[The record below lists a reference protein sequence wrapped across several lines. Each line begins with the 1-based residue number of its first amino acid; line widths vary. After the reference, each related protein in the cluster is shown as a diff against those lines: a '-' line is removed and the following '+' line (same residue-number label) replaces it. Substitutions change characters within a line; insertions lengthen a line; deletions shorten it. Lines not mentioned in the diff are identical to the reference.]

1 MQARITT
8 QAAVAV
14 QRRRCN
20 CMKPFDIVVV
30 GGGGS
35 GLYAAMEAM
44 KVDPSLNIAV
54 LSKVYPN
61 RSHTSAAQ
69 GGANA
74 ALANKAKDDTVE
86 MHIFDT
92 IKGSDYLADQD
103 AVEVLCSEA
112 PKIIRELDNIG
123 TPWSRMEDKTIAQR
137 PFGGAGR
144 PRCCYCADKT
154 GHTILQS
161 LYEQCLKK
169 GVFFFNE
176 YFVLSIA
183 TKDSKSRGLIAMNM
197 RTGKVEAFP
206 TRTVILA
213 TGGYAKMYWNRSSNA
228 AGNTGD
234 GQAIAYRA
242 GIPLKDM
249 EFVQFHPTGLRKS
262 GLLVTEGARGEGGY
276 LVNRNGDRFMSNYA
290 PEKMELGPRDL
301 VARSIE
307 TEILEGRGFESPA
320 GPYMHLDLTHLG
332 ADLIKSRLPQ
342 IREMSMYFE
351 GTDPIDEPIPI
362 RPTAHYSMGGID
374 TDIFGRTVMDGVY
387 AAGEAACVS
396 VHGANRLG
404 GNSLLDILV
413 FGRITGR
420 TAAEEARKFEPD
432 EISPA
437 ELKETEEELREYMKP
452 SGHYERYGALREEL
466 GHTLGQNVGIFREA
480 SKIQKGV
487 SDIRELKERFEH
499 VRVFDTSD
507 VFNTNL
513 MQVLELRNM
522 LDLSEAVAA
531 GALAREESRGSH
543 TRTDFPKRD
552 DEKWHKHTTYTYV
565 NGRPEIDEKP
575 VTMGKYE
582 LQERTY

>member
-1 MQARITT
+1 
-8 QAAVAV
+8 
-14 QRRRCN
+14 
-20 CMKPFDIVVV
+20 MKPFDIVIV
-30 GGGGS
+30 GGGGA

-44 KVDPSLNIAV
+44 KTNPALNIAV

-74 ALANKAKDDTVE
+74 ALGNKAKDDTIE

-112 PKIIRELDNIG
+112 PKIIRELENIG
-123 TPWSRMEDKTIAQR
+123 TPWSRLDDNTIAQR

-154 GHTILQS
+154 GHTILQT
-161 LYEQCLKK
+161 LYEQCLRK
-169 GVFFFNE
+169 GVLFFNE
-176 YFVLSIA
+176 YFALNLSVNG
-183 TKDSKSRGLIAMNM
+183 SRSRGLIAMNM
-197 RTGKVEAFP
+197 KTGKVEAFP
-206 TRTVILA
+206 AKTVIFA

-228 AGNTGD
+228 AGNSGD
-234 GQAIAYRA
+234 GQAIAFRA
-242 GIPLKDM
+242 GIPMKDM

-276 LVNRNGDRFMSNYA
+276 LINKDGERFMARYA
-290 PEKMELGPRDL
+290 KEKMELGPRDL
-301 VARSIE
+301 VSRSIE
-307 TEILEGRGFESPA
+307 TEILEGRGFNSPA
-320 GPYMHLDLTHLG
+320 GKYIHLDLRHLG

-342 IREMSMYFE
+342 IREMSLNFE
-351 GTDPIDEPIPI
+351 GVDPIEEPIPV

-374 TDIFGRTVMDGVY
+374 TDNFGRTVMDGVY
-387 AAGEAACVS
+387 AAGECACVS

-413 FGRITGR
+413 FGRIVGH
-420 TAAEEARKFEPD
+420 TAAEEAGKFSPAT
-432 EISPA
+432 ISEA
-437 ELKETEEELREYMKP
+437 ELKESVDELRNRMQP

-466 GHTLGQNVGIFREA
+466 GQTLALNVGIFRE
-480 SKIQKGV
+480 SSLLHKGIQ
-487 SDIRELKERFEH
+487 DIAELKERFKK
-499 VRVFDTSD
+499 VRVFDSSD

-513 MQVLELRNM
+513 MQVLELQNM
-522 LDLSEAVAA
+522 LELAETVAV

-543 TRTDFPKRD
+543 TRIDFPVRD
-552 DEKWHKHTTYTYV
+552 DEKWHKHTLATLV
-565 NGRPEIDEKP
+565 DGKVLPGEKP
-575 VTMGKYE
+575 VTMGRYE

>member
-1 MQARITT
+1 
-8 QAAVAV
+8 
-14 QRRRCN
+14 
-20 CMKPFDIVVV
+20 MKPFDIVIV
-30 GGGGS
+30 GGGGA

-44 KVDPSLNIAV
+44 KTNPALNIAV

-74 ALANKAKDDTVE
+74 ALANKAKDDSVE

-103 AVEVLCSEA
+103 AVDVLCSEA
-112 PKIIRELDNIG
+112 PKIIRELENIG
-123 TPWSRMEDKTIAQR
+123 TPWSRMEDNTIAQR

-154 GHTILQS
+154 GHTILQT
-161 LYEQCLKK
+161 LYEQCLRK
-169 GVFFFNE
+169 GVLFFNE
-176 YFVLSIA
+176 YFALNLSVHG
-183 TKDSKSRGLIAMNM
+183 SRSRGLIAMNM
-197 RTGKVEAFP
+197 KTGKVEAFP
-206 TRTVILA
+206 AKTVIFA

-242 GIPLKDM
+242 GIPMKDM

-276 LVNRNGDRFMSNYA
+276 LINKDGERFMARYA
-290 PEKMELGPRDL
+290 KEKMELGPRDL
-301 VARSIE
+301 VSRSIE
-307 TEILEGRGFESPA
+307 TEILEGRGFDSPA
-320 GPYMHLDLTHLG
+320 GKYIHLDLRHLG

-342 IREMSMYFE
+342 IREMSLNFE
-351 GTDPIDEPIPI
+351 GVDPIEEPIPI

-374 TDIFGRTVMDGVY
+374 TDNFGRTVMEGVY
-387 AAGEAACVS
+387 AAGECACVS

-413 FGRITGR
+413 FGRIAGH
-420 TAAEEARKFEPD
+420 TAAEEAGKFEPGS
-432 EISPA
+432 IS
-437 ELKETEEELREYMKP
+437 EEELRESVEEIRTRMQP

-466 GHTLGQNVGIFREA
+466 GQTLALNVGIFRE
-480 SKIQKGV
+480 SSLLHKGIQ
-487 SDIRELKERFEH
+487 DIAELKERFKK
-499 VRVFDTSD
+499 VRVFDSSD

-513 MQVLELRNM
+513 QQVLELKNM
-522 LDLSEAVAA
+522 LDLAETVAV

-543 TRTDFPKRD
+543 TRIDFPVRD
-552 DEKWHKHTTYTYV
+552 DEKWHKHTLATLV
-565 NGRPEIDEKP
+565 DGKAIPGEKP
-575 VTMGKYE
+575 VTMGRYE

>member
-1 MQARITT
+1 
-8 QAAVAV
+8 
-14 QRRRCN
+14 
-20 CMKPFDIVVV
+20 MKPFDIVIV
-30 GGGGS
+30 GGGGA

-44 KVDPSLNIAV
+44 KTNPALNIAV

-74 ALANKAKDDTVE
+74 ALGNKAKDDTVE

-103 AVEVLCSEA
+103 AVDVLCSEA
-112 PKIIRELDNIG
+112 PKIIRELENMG
-123 TPWSRMEDKTIAQR
+123 TPWSRLEDNTIAQR

-144 PRCCYCADKT
+144 PRCCYCSDKT
-154 GHTILQS
+154 GHTILQT
-161 LYEQCLKK
+161 LYEQCLRK
-169 GVFFFNE
+169 GVIFFNE
-176 YFVLSIA
+176 YFALNLSV
-183 TKDSKSRGLIAMNM
+183 SGSCSNGLIAMNM
-197 RTGKVEAFP
+197 KTGKVEAFP
-206 TRTVILA
+206 AKTVILA

-242 GIPLKDM
+242 GIPMKDM

-276 LVNRNGDRFMSNYA
+276 LLNKDGERFMARYA

-301 VARSIE
+301 VSRSLE
-307 TEILEGRGFESPA
+307 TEILQGRGFDSPA
-320 GPYMHLDLTHLG
+320 GKYLHLDLTHLG

-342 IREMSMYFE
+342 IREMSMNFE
-351 GTDPIDEPIPI
+351 GVDPIEEPIPV

-374 TDIFGRTVMDGVY
+374 TDNQTRTVMEGVY
-387 AAGEAACVS
+387 AAGECACVS

-413 FGRITGR
+413 FGRIAGR
-420 TAAEEARKFEPD
+420 TAAEEAGKFTPNT
-432 EISPA
+432 ISEA
-437 ELKETEEELREYMKP
+437 ELTEQLQEIRGGMHAA
-452 SGHYERYGALREEL
+452 GHYERYGELREEL
-466 GHTLGQNVGIFREA
+466 GQTLALNVGIFREA
-480 SKIQKGV
+480 SLLQKGIA
-487 SDIRELKERFEH
+487 DIAELKERFKK
-499 VRVFDTSD
+499 VRIFDTSD

-513 MQVLELRNM
+513 MQVLELKNM
-522 LDLSEAVAA
+522 LDLAETVAA
-531 GALAREESRGSH
+531 GAYARQESRGSH
-543 TRTDFPKRD
+543 TRIDFPVRD
-552 DEKWHKHTTYTYV
+552 DANWHKHTMATLVKGKVTL
-565 NGRPEIDEKP
+565 GEKP
-575 VTMGKYE
+575 VTMGRYE

>member
-1 MQARITT
+1 
-8 QAAVAV
+8 
-14 QRRRCN
+14 
-20 CMKPFDIVVV
+20 MKPFDIVIV
-30 GGGGS
+30 GGGGA

-44 KVDPSLNIAV
+44 KTNPALNIAV

-112 PKIIRELDNIG
+112 PKIIRELENIG
-123 TPWSRMEDKTIAQR
+123 TPWSRLDDNTIAQR

-154 GHTILQS
+154 GHTILQT

-169 GVFFFNE
+169 GVIFFNE
-176 YFVLSIA
+176 YFALNLSVNGSR
-183 TKDSKSRGLIAMNM
+183 SKGLIAMNM
-197 RTGKVEAFP
+197 KTGAVEAFP
-206 TRTVILA
+206 ARTVIFA

-276 LVNRNGDRFMSNYA
+276 LLNKDGERFMSRYA

-301 VARSIE
+301 VSRSLE
-307 TEILEGRGFESPA
+307 TEILQGRGFDSPA
-320 GPYMHLDLTHLG
+320 GKYIHLDLTHLG

-342 IREMSMYFE
+342 IREMAMNFE
-351 GTDPIDEPIPI
+351 GVDPILEPIPV

-374 TDIFGRTVMDGVY
+374 TDNYGRTVMEGVY
-387 AAGEAACVS
+387 AAGESACVS

-413 FGRITGR
+413 FGRIAGH
-420 TAAEEARKFEPD
+420 AAALEARKFEPAAISED
-432 EISPA
+432 EVKDQLA
-437 ELKETEEELREYMKP
+437 ELRSSMQP
-452 SGHYERYGALREEL
+452 SGHYERYGELREEL
-466 GHTLGQNVGIFREA
+466 GQTMAANVGIYRE
-480 SKIQKGV
+480 SSLLKKGIAEV
-487 SDIRELKERFEH
+487 AELKERFKK
-499 VRVFDTSD
+499 VRVSDSSD

-513 MQVLELRNM
+513 LQVLELKNM
-522 LDLSEAVAA
+522 LDLAETVAA
-531 GALAREESRGSH
+531 GAFAREESRGSH
-543 TRTDFPKRD
+543 TRTDFPTRD
-552 DEKWHKHTTYTYV
+552 DEKWHKHTMATL
-565 NGRPEIDEKP
+565 IDGHVKLGEKP
-575 VTMGKYE
+575 VTMGRYE

>member
-1 MQARITT
+1 
-8 QAAVAV
+8 
-14 QRRRCN
+14 
-20 CMKPFDIVVV
+20 MKPFDIVIV

-44 KVDPSLNIAV
+44 KTNPGLNIAV
-54 LSKVYPN
+54 LSKIYPN

-103 AVEVLCSEA
+103 AVEILCSEA
-112 PKIIRELDNIG
+112 PKIIRELDNMG
-123 TPWSRMEDKTIAQR
+123 TPWSRMEDNTIAQR

-154 GHTILQS
+154 GHTILQT
-161 LYEQCLKK
+161 LYEQCLRK

-176 YFVLSIA
+176 YFALNLSL
-183 TKDSKSRGLIAMNM
+183 KGSRMKGLIAMNIK
-197 RTGKVEAFP
+197 TGKVEAFP
-206 TRTVILA
+206 ARTVIFA

-276 LVNRNGDRFMSNYA
+276 LVNALGERFMSRYA

-301 VARSIE
+301 VSRSIE
-307 TEILEGRGFESPA
+307 TEINEGRGFDSPA
-320 GPYMHLDLTHLG
+320 GKYIHLDLTHLG

-351 GTDPIDEPIPI
+351 GVDPIEEPIPV

-374 TDIFGRTVMDGVY
+374 TDNFGRTVMAGVY
-387 AAGEAACVS
+387 ATGECGCVS

-413 FGRITGR
+413 FGRIVGR
-420 TAAEEARKFEPD
+420 AAAEEAGKFTPEAISEN
-432 EISPA
+432 EIKDK
-437 ELKETEEELREYMKP
+437 ELELRSYMQP
-452 SGHYERYGALREEL
+452 SGHYERYGSLREEL
-466 GHTLGQNVGIFREA
+466 GQTLGINVGIYREA
-480 SKIQKGV
+480 DKIRTGI
-487 SDIRELKERFEH
+487 SDLEELQERFNS

-507 VFNTNL
+507 VYNTNL
-513 MQVLELRNM
+513 IQVLELKNM
-522 LDLSEAVAA
+522 LDLAQTVAA
-531 GALAREESRGSH
+531 GALVREESRGSH
-543 TRTDFPKRD
+543 TRIDFPVRD
-552 DEKWHKHTTYTYV
+552 DENWHKHSLYTFDK
-565 NGRPEIDEKP
+565 GKPFIGFKP

>member
-1 MQARITT
+1 
-8 QAAVAV
+8 
-14 QRRRCN
+14 
-20 CMKPFDIVVV
+20 MKPFDIVIV
-30 GGGGS
+30 GGGGA

-44 KVDPSLNIAV
+44 KTNPALNIAV

-112 PKIIRELDNIG
+112 PKIIRELENIG
-123 TPWSRMEDKTIAQR
+123 TPWSRMEDNTIAQR

-154 GHTILQS
+154 GHTILQT
-161 LYEQCLKK
+161 LYEQCLRK
-169 GVFFFNE
+169 GVLFFNE
-176 YFVLSIA
+176 YFALNLSVHG
-183 TKDSKSRGLIAMNM
+183 SRSRGLIAMNM
-197 RTGKVEAFP
+197 KSGKVEAFP
-206 TRTVILA
+206 AKTVIFA

-242 GIPLKDM
+242 GIPMKDM

-276 LVNRNGDRFMSNYA
+276 LINKDGERFMARYA
-290 PEKMELGPRDL
+290 KEKMELGPRDL
-301 VARSIE
+301 VSRSIE
-307 TEILEGRGFESPA
+307 TEILEGRGFDSPA
-320 GPYMHLDLTHLG
+320 GKYIHLDLRHLG

-342 IREMSMYFE
+342 IREMSLNFE
-351 GTDPIDEPIPI
+351 GVDPIEEPIPI

-374 TDIFGRTVMDGVY
+374 TDNFGRTVMDGVY
-387 AAGEAACVS
+387 AAGECACVS

-413 FGRITGR
+413 FGRIAGH
-420 TAAEEARKFEPD
+420 TAAEEAGKFEPGS
-432 EISPA
+432 IS
-437 ELKETEEELREYMKP
+437 EEELRESVDDIRSRMQP

-466 GHTLGQNVGIFREA
+466 GQTLALNVGIFRE
-480 SKIQKGV
+480 SSLLHKGIH
-487 SDIRELKERFEH
+487 DIGELKDRFKK
-499 VRVFDTSD
+499 VRVFDSSD

-513 MQVLELRNM
+513 QQVLELQNM
-522 LDLSEAVAA
+522 LDLAETVAV

-543 TRTDFPKRD
+543 TRIDFPVRD
-552 DEKWHKHTTYTYV
+552 DEKWHKHTLATLVDGKATP
-565 NGRPEIDEKP
+565 GEKP
-575 VTMGKYE
+575 VTMGRYE

>member
-1 MQARITT
+1 
-8 QAAVAV
+8 
-14 QRRRCN
+14 
-20 CMKPFDIVVV
+20 MKPFDIVVV
-30 GGGGS
+30 GGGGA

-44 KVDPSLNIAV
+44 KTNPALNIAV
-54 LSKVYPN
+54 LSKIYPN

-74 ALANKAKDDTVE
+74 ALGNKAKDDTVE
-86 MHIFDT
+86 MHVFDT

-103 AVEVLCSEA
+103 AAEVLCSEA

-123 TPWSRMEDKTIAQR
+123 TPWSRMDDNTIAQR

-154 GHTILQS
+154 GHTILQT
-161 LYEQCLKK
+161 LYEQCLRK

-176 YFVLSIA
+176 YFVLSLS
-183 TKDSKSRGLIAMNM
+183 TEGSKSKGLLAMNI

-206 TRTVILA
+206 ARAVIFA
-213 TGGYAKMYWNRSSNA
+213 TGGYSKMYWNRSSNA
-228 AGNTGD
+228 AGNSGD
-234 GQAIAYRA
+234 GQAVAYRA

-276 LVNRNGDRFMSNYA
+276 LINNKGERFMSNYA

-301 VARSIE
+301 VSRSIE
-307 TEILEGRGFESPA
+307 TEILQGRGFESPA
-320 GPYMHLDLTHLG
+320 GQYMHLDLTHLG

-351 GTDPIDEPIPI
+351 GVDPIEEPIPI

-374 TDIFGRTVMDGVY
+374 TDIYGRTPMDGVY

-404 GNSLLDILV
+404 GNSLLEILV
-413 FGRITGR
+413 FGRIAGHA
-420 TAAEEARKFEPD
+420 AAEEARSFDPG
-432 EISPA
+432 EISSREVEDM
-437 ELKETEEELREYMKP
+437 ELELREYMKP

-466 GHTLGQNVGIFREA
+466 GQTLAINVGIFREA
-480 SKIQKGV
+480 SKIEKGIADV
-487 SDIRELKERFEH
+487 AALKERFSH

-513 MQVLELRNM
+513 IQVLELKNM
-522 LDLSEAVAA
+522 LDLAETVAA
-531 GALAREESRGSH
+531 GAYAREESRGSH

-552 DEKWHKHTTYTYV
+552 DEKWHKHTMYTYE
-565 NGRPEIDEKP
+565 NGKPVLGEKP

>member
-1 MQARITT
+1 
-8 QAAVAV
+8 
-14 QRRRCN
+14 
-20 CMKPFDIVVV
+20 MKPFDIVVV
-30 GGGGS
+30 GGGGA

-44 KVDPSLNIAV
+44 KTNPSLNIAV

-86 MHIFDT
+86 MHVFDT

-103 AVEVLCSEA
+103 AAEVLCSEA

-123 TPWSRMEDKTIAQR
+123 TPWSRMDDDTIAQR

-154 GHTILQS
+154 GHTILQT
-161 LYEQCLKK
+161 LYEQCLRK

-176 YFVLSIA
+176 YFVLSL
-183 TKDSKSRGLIAMNM
+183 TVDGSRSKGLIAMNM

-206 TRTVILA
+206 ARTVVFA

-228 AGNTGD
+228 AGNSGD

-276 LVNRNGDRFMSNYA
+276 LVNSKGERFMNRYA

-301 VARSIE
+301 VSRSIE
-307 TEILEGRGFESPA
+307 TEILEGRGFDSPA
-320 GPYMHLDLTHLG
+320 GQYMHLDLTHLG

-342 IREMSMYFE
+342 IREMSLYFE
-351 GTDPIDEPIPI
+351 GVDPIDEPIPI

-374 TDIFGRTVMDGVY
+374 TDIFGRTPMEGVY
-387 AAGEAACVS
+387 AAGESACVS

-404 GNSLLDILV
+404 GNSLLEILV
-413 FGRITGR
+413 FGRIAGH
-420 TAAEEARKFEPD
+420 TAAEEARKFEPG
-432 EISPA
+432 EISRA
-437 ELKETEEELREYMKP
+437 EVQASEDELRELMRP

-466 GHTLGQNVGIFREA
+466 GQTLATNVGIFREA
-480 SKIQKGV
+480 SKIQRGIA
-487 SDIRELKERFEH
+487 DIGELKERFRH

-513 MQVLELRNM
+513 IQVLELRNM
-522 LDLSEAVAA
+522 LDLAETVAA
-531 GALAREESRGSH
+531 GAFVREESRGSH

-552 DEKWHKHTTYTYV
+552 DAKWHKHTTYTFV
-565 NGRPEIDEKP
+565 GGKPVIGDKP

>member
-1 MQARITT
+1 
-8 QAAVAV
+8 
-14 QRRRCN
+14 
-20 CMKPFDIVVV
+20 MKPFDIVIV
-30 GGGGS
+30 GGGGA

-44 KVDPSLNIAV
+44 KTNPSLNIAV

-74 ALANKAKDDTVE
+74 ALGNTAKDDTIE

-103 AVEVLCSEA
+103 AVDVLCSEA
-112 PKIIRELDNIG
+112 PKIIRELENIG
-123 TPWSRMEDKTIAQR
+123 TPWSRLEDNTIAQR

-154 GHTILQS
+154 GHTILQT
-161 LYEQCLKK
+161 LYEQCLRK
-169 GVFFFNE
+169 GVIFFNE
-176 YFVLSIA
+176 YFALKLSVNG
-183 TKDSKSRGLIAMNM
+183 SRSRGLLAMNM
-197 RTGKVEAFP
+197 KTGKVEAFP
-206 TRTVILA
+206 AKTVIFA

-242 GIPLKDM
+242 GIPMKDM

-262 GLLVTEGARGEGGY
+262 GLLVTEGARGEGGF
-276 LVNRNGDRFMSNYA
+276 LINKDGERFMARYA
-290 PEKMELGPRDL
+290 KEKMELGPRDL
-301 VARSIE
+301 VSRSIE
-307 TEILEGRGFESPA
+307 TEILEGRGFDSPA
-320 GPYMHLDLTHLG
+320 GKYIHLDLTHLG
-332 ADLIKSRLPQ
+332 ADLIKARLPQ
-342 IREMSMYFE
+342 IREMSLNFE
-351 GTDPIDEPIPI
+351 GVDPIEEPIPV

-374 TDIFGRTVMDGVY
+374 TDNFGRTIMEGVY
-387 AAGEAACVS
+387 AAGECACVS

-413 FGRITGR
+413 FGRIAGR
-420 TAAEEARKFEPD
+420 TAAEEAGKFEPGT
-432 EISPA
+432 ISEA
-437 ELKETEEELREYMKP
+437 ELKDSVDDLRSRMQP

-466 GHTLGQNVGIFREA
+466 GQTLALNVGIFREA
-480 SKIQKGV
+480 SLVKKGIN
-487 SDIRELKERFEH
+487 DISELQDRLKK
-499 VRVFDTSD
+499 VRVFDSSD

-513 MQVLELRNM
+513 MQVLELQNM
-522 LDLSEAVAA
+522 LDLAETVAA

-543 TRTDFPKRD
+543 TRIDFPVRD
-552 DEKWHKHTTYTYV
+552 DEKWHKHTLATRI
-565 NGRPEIDEKP
+565 NGKISAGEKP
-575 VTMGKYE
+575 VTMGRYE

>member
-1 MQARITT
+1 
-8 QAAVAV
+8 
-14 QRRRCN
+14 
-20 CMKPFDIVVV
+20 MKPFDIIIV
-30 GGGGS
+30 GGGGA

-44 KVDPSLNIAV
+44 KTNPSLNIAV

-74 ALANKAKDDTVE
+74 ALGNTAKDDSVE
-86 MHIFDT
+86 LHIFDT

-103 AVEVLCSEA
+103 AAEVLCTEA
-112 PKIIRELDNIG
+112 PKIIRELDNMG
-123 TPWSRMEDKTIAQR
+123 TPWSRLDDKTIAQR

-154 GHTILQS
+154 GHTILQT

-169 GVFFFNE
+169 GVVFFNE
-176 YFVLSIA
+176 YLALNLSV
-183 TKDSKSRGLIAMNM
+183 KGSRSKGLIAMDIK
-197 RTGKVEAFP
+197 TGKIEAF
-206 TRTVILA
+206 TARTVIFA

-228 AGNTGD
+228 LGNTGD

-276 LVNRNGDRFMSNYA
+276 LVNSLGERFMSRYA

-301 VARSIE
+301 VSRSIE
-307 TEILEGRGFESPA
+307 TEILQGRGFDSPA
-320 GPYMHLDLTHLG
+320 GKYIHLDLTHLG
-332 ADLIKSRLPQ
+332 ADLIRQRLPQ

-351 GTDPIDEPIPI
+351 GVDPIEEPIPV

-374 TDIFGRTVMDGVY
+374 TDNQGRTVMEGVY
-387 AAGEAACVS
+387 AAGECACVS

-413 FGRITGR
+413 FGRIAGH
-420 TAAEEARKFEPD
+420 TAAEEARSFEPGNITD
-432 EISPA
+432 A
-437 ELKETEEELREYMKP
+437 ELKEHADEIRSYMQP

-466 GHTLGQNVGIFREA
+466 GHTLGTNVGIYREA
-480 SKIQKGV
+480 SLLRKGIE
-487 SDIRELKERFEH
+487 DIAALRERFKK
-499 VRVFDTSD
+499 VRVFDSSD

-513 MQVLELRNM
+513 LQVLELRNM
-522 LDLSEAVAA
+522 LDLSETVAA
-531 GALAREESRGSH
+531 GAYAREESRGSH
-543 TRTDFPKRD
+543 TRTDFPTRD
-552 DEKWHKHTTYTYV
+552 DGKWHKHTMATLV
-565 NGRPEIDEKP
+565 DGRLELGEKP
-575 VTMGKYE
+575 VTMGRYE

>member
-1 MQARITT
+1 MPARITT
-8 QAAVAV
+8 EAAGAV
-14 QRRRCN
+14 HRRRFN

-30 GGGGS
+30 GGGGA

-44 KVDPSLNIAV
+44 KVNPSLNIAV

-74 ALANKAKDDTVE
+74 ALANKAKDDTVD

-103 AVEVLCSEA
+103 AVEMLCSEA

-123 TPWSRMEDKTIAQR
+123 TPWSRMDDKTIAQR

-183 TKDSKSRGLIAMNM
+183 TNGSKSKGLIAMNM
-197 RTGKVEAFP
+197 RTGKVEAFRA
-206 TRTVILA
+206 RTVILA

-276 LVNRNGDRFMSNYA
+276 LVNNKGDRFMSNYA

-301 VARSIE
+301 VSRSIE
-307 TEILEGRGFESPA
+307 TEILEGRGFDSPA
-320 GPYMHLDLTHLG
+320 GPYMHLDLRHLG

-351 GTDPIDEPIPI
+351 GVDPIDEPIPI

-374 TDIFGRTVMDGVY
+374 TDIAGRTVMEGVY

-420 TAAEEARKFEPD
+420 TVAEEAKQFDPA
-432 EISPA
+432 EISRS
-437 ELKETEEELREYMKP
+437 ELQSTEDELREYMKP

-466 GHTLGQNVGIFREA
+466 GYTLGQNVGIFREA
-480 SKIQKGV
+480 STIQKGIADV
-487 SDIRELKERFEH
+487 EELQERFKH

-513 MQVLELRNM
+513 LQVLELKNM
-522 LDLSEAVAA
+522 LDLAETVAA
-531 GALAREESRGSH
+531 GASVREESRGSH

-552 DEKWHKHTTYTYV
+552 DELWHKHTTYTRV
-565 NGRPEIDEKP
+565 NGKPQIGEKP
-575 VTMGKYE
+575 VTMGKHE

>member
-1 MQARITT
+1 
-8 QAAVAV
+8 
-14 QRRRCN
+14 
-20 CMKPFDIVVV
+20 MKPFDIVIV
-30 GGGGS
+30 GGGGA

-44 KVDPSLNIAV
+44 KTNPALNIAV

-86 MHIFDT
+86 THIFDT

-103 AVEVLCSEA
+103 AVDVLCSEA
-112 PKIIRELDNIG
+112 PKIIRELENIG
-123 TPWSRMEDKTIAQR
+123 TPWSRLEDNTIAQR

-144 PRCCYCADKT
+144 PRCCYCSDKT
-154 GHTILQS
+154 GHTILQT

-169 GVFFFNE
+169 GVQFFNE
-176 YFVLSIA
+176 YFALNLSV
-183 TKDSKSRGLIAMNM
+183 SGSRSNGLIAMNM
-197 RTGKVEAFP
+197 KSGKVEAFP
-206 TRTVILA
+206 AKTVIFA

-242 GIPLKDM
+242 GIPMKDM

-276 LVNRNGDRFMSNYA
+276 LLNKDGERFMARYA

-301 VARSIE
+301 VSRSLE
-307 TEILEGRGFESPA
+307 TEILEGRGFDSPA
-320 GPYMHLDLTHLG
+320 GKYLHLDLTHLG

-342 IREMSMYFE
+342 IREMSMNFE
-351 GTDPIDEPIPI
+351 GVDPIEEPIPV

-374 TDIFGRTVMDGVY
+374 TDNQTRTVMDGIY
-387 AAGEAACVS
+387 AAGECGCVS

-413 FGRITGR
+413 FGRIAGR
-420 TAAEEARKFEPD
+420 TAAEEAGKFTPGTISEAEIAGQWD
-432 EISPA
+432 EIRSGMHA
-437 ELKETEEELREYMKP
+437 
-452 SGHYERYGALREEL
+452 SGHYERYGELREEL
-466 GHTLGQNVGIFREA
+466 GQTLALNVGIFREA
-480 SKIQKGV
+480 SLLKKGIA
-487 SDIRELKERFEH
+487 DIAELKERAKKL
-499 VRVFDTSD
+499 RIFDTSD

-513 MQVLELRNM
+513 MQVLELKNM
-522 LDLSEAVAA
+522 LDLAETVAA
-531 GALAREESRGSH
+531 GAHARQESRGSH
-543 TRTDFPKRD
+543 TRIDFPVRD
-552 DEKWHKHTTYTYV
+552 DANWHKHTLATQVKGKVTL
-565 NGRPEIDEKP
+565 GEKP
-575 VTMGKYE
+575 VTMGRYE

>member
-1 MQARITT
+1 
-8 QAAVAV
+8 
-14 QRRRCN
+14 
-20 CMKPFDIVVV
+20 MKPFDIVIV
-30 GGGGS
+30 GGGGA

-44 KVDPSLNIAV
+44 KTNPALNIAV

-74 ALANKAKDDTVE
+74 ALANKAKDDSVE

-103 AVEVLCSEA
+103 AVDVLCSEA
-112 PKIIRELDNIG
+112 PKIIRELENIG
-123 TPWSRMEDKTIAQR
+123 TPWSRMEDNTIAQR

-154 GHTILQS
+154 GHTILQT
-161 LYEQCLKK
+161 LYEQCLRK
-169 GVFFFNE
+169 GVLFFNE
-176 YFVLSIA
+176 YFALNLSVHG
-183 TKDSKSRGLIAMNM
+183 SRSRGLIAMNM
-197 RTGKVEAFP
+197 KTGKVEAFP
-206 TRTVILA
+206 AKTVIFA

-242 GIPLKDM
+242 GIPMKDM

-276 LVNRNGDRFMSNYA
+276 LINKDGERFMARYA
-290 PEKMELGPRDL
+290 KEKMELGPRDL
-301 VARSIE
+301 VSRSIE
-307 TEILEGRGFESPA
+307 TEILEGRGFDSPA
-320 GPYMHLDLTHLG
+320 GKYIHLDLRHLG

-342 IREMSMYFE
+342 IREMTLNFE
-351 GTDPIDEPIPI
+351 GVDPIEEPIPI

-374 TDIFGRTVMDGVY
+374 TDNFGRTVMDGVY
-387 AAGEAACVS
+387 AAGECACVS

-413 FGRITGR
+413 FGRIAGH
-420 TAAEEARKFEPD
+420 TAAEEAGKFEPGS
-432 EISPA
+432 IS
-437 ELKETEEELREYMKP
+437 EEDLRESVEDIRARMQP

-466 GHTLGQNVGIFREA
+466 GQTLALNVGIFRE
-480 SKIQKGV
+480 SSLLHKGIQ
-487 SDIRELKERFEH
+487 DIAELKERFKK
-499 VRVFDTSD
+499 VRVFDSSD

-513 MQVLELRNM
+513 QQVLELQNM
-522 LDLSEAVAA
+522 LDLAETVAV

-543 TRTDFPKRD
+543 TRIDFPVRD
-552 DEKWHKHTTYTYV
+552 DEKWHKHTLATLVDGKATP
-565 NGRPEIDEKP
+565 GEKP
-575 VTMGKYE
+575 VTMGRYE

>member
-1 MQARITT
+1 
-8 QAAVAV
+8 
-14 QRRRCN
+14 
-20 CMKPFDIVVV
+20 MKPFDIVIV
-30 GGGGS
+30 GGGGA

-44 KVDPSLNIAV
+44 KTNPGMNIAV
-54 LSKVYPN
+54 LSKIYPN

-74 ALANKAKDDTVE
+74 ALANSAKDDTIE

-112 PKIIRELDNIG
+112 PKIIRELENMG
-123 TPWSRMEDKTIAQR
+123 TPWSRLDDKTIAQR

-154 GHTILQS
+154 GHTILQT
-161 LYEQCLKK
+161 LYEQCLRK
-169 GVFFFNE
+169 GVQFFNE
-176 YFVLSIA
+176 YFALDLS
-183 TKDSKSRGLIAMNM
+183 TGESGSKGLIALNVK
-197 RTGKVEAFP
+197 TGRVEAFP
-206 TRTVILA
+206 ARTVIFA

-276 LVNRNGDRFMSNYA
+276 LVNALGERFMSRYA

-301 VARSIE
+301 VSRSLE
-307 TEILEGRGFESPA
+307 TEILEGRGFDSPA
-320 GPYMHLDLTHLG
+320 GKYLHLDLRHLG

-342 IREMSMYFE
+342 IREMCMYFE
-351 GTDPIDEPIPI
+351 GVDPIDEPIPV

-374 TDIFGRTVMDGVY
+374 TDNFGRTVMTGVY
-387 AAGEAACVS
+387 AAGECGCVS

-413 FGRITGR
+413 FGRIAGR
-420 TAAEEARKFEPD
+420 AAAEEAGRFKPQP
-432 EISPA
+432 ISEA
-437 ELKETEEELREYMKP
+437 EVTGKEQELRSFMQP
-452 SGHYERYGALREEL
+452 SGHYERYGTLREEL
-466 GHTLGQNVGIFREA
+466 GQTLGQNVGIFRES
-480 SKIQKGV
+480 SKIHKGIE
-487 SDIRELKERFEH
+487 DIAGLRERFSH

-507 VFNTNL
+507 IYNTNL
-513 MQVLELRNM
+513 LQVLELRNM
-522 LDLSEAVAA
+522 LDLAQTVAA

-543 TRTDFPKRD
+543 TRTDFPTRD
-552 DEKWHKHTTYTYV
+552 DSNWHRHTTYALEK
-565 NGRPEIDEKP
+565 GRLKLGFKP
-575 VTMGKYE
+575 VTMGRYE

>member
-1 MQARITT
+1 
-8 QAAVAV
+8 
-14 QRRRCN
+14 
-20 CMKPFDIVVV
+20 MKPFDIVIV
-30 GGGGS
+30 GGGGA

-44 KVDPSLNIAV
+44 KTNPALNIAV

-74 ALANKAKDDTVE
+74 ALGNKAKDDTVE

-103 AVEVLCSEA
+103 AVDVLCSEA
-112 PKIIRELDNIG
+112 PKIIRELENIG
-123 TPWSRMEDKTIAQR
+123 TPWSRMEDNTIAQR

-144 PRCCYCADKT
+144 PRCCYCSDKT
-154 GHTILQS
+154 GHTILQT

-169 GVFFFNE
+169 GVIFFNE
-176 YFVLSIA
+176 YFALNLSVNGSR
-183 TKDSKSRGLIAMNM
+183 SKGLIAMNM
-197 RTGKVEAFP
+197 KTGKVEAFP
-206 TRTVILA
+206 AKTVILA

-276 LVNRNGDRFMSNYA
+276 LLNKDGERFMARYA

-301 VARSIE
+301 VSRSLE
-307 TEILEGRGFESPA
+307 TEILQGRGFDSPA
-320 GPYMHLDLTHLG
+320 GKYLHLDLTHLG

-342 IREMSMYFE
+342 IREMSMNFE
-351 GTDPIDEPIPI
+351 GVDPIEEPIPV

-374 TDIFGRTVMDGVY
+374 TDNQTRTAMEGVY
-387 AAGEAACVS
+387 AAGECGCVS

-413 FGRITGR
+413 FGRIAGR
-420 TAAEEARKFEPD
+420 TAAEEAG
-432 EISPA
+432 
-437 ELKETEEELREYMKP
+437 Y
-452 SGHYERYGALREEL
+452 
-466 GHTLGQNVGIFREA
+466 
-480 SKIQKGV
+480 
-487 SDIRELKERFEH
+487 DI
-499 VRVFDTSD
+499 
-507 VFNTNL
+507 
-513 MQVLELRNM
+513 
-522 LDLSEAVAA
+522 
-531 GALAREESRGSH
+531 GS
-543 TRTDFPKRD
+543 
-552 DEKWHKHTTYTYV
+552 
-565 NGRPEIDEKP
+565 
-575 VTMGKYE
+575 
-582 LQERTY
+582 RTYCSMG

>member
-1 MQARITT
+1 
-8 QAAVAV
+8 
-14 QRRRCN
+14 
-20 CMKPFDIVVV
+20 MKPFDIVIV
-30 GGGGS
+30 GGGGA

-44 KVDPSLNIAV
+44 KTNHALNIAV

-112 PKIIRELDNIG
+112 PKIIRELENIG
-123 TPWSRMEDKTIAQR
+123 TPWSRMEDNTIAQR

-154 GHTILQS
+154 GHTILQT
-161 LYEQCLKK
+161 LYEQCLRK
-169 GVFFFNE
+169 GVLFFNE
-176 YFVLSIA
+176 YFALNLSVHG
-183 TKDSKSRGLIAMNM
+183 SRSRGLIAMNM
-197 RTGKVEAFP
+197 KTGKVEAFP
-206 TRTVILA
+206 AKTVIFA

-242 GIPLKDM
+242 GIPMKDM

-276 LVNRNGDRFMSNYA
+276 LINKDGERFMSRYA
-290 PEKMELGPRDL
+290 KEKMELGPRDL
-301 VARSIE
+301 VSRSIE
-307 TEILEGRGFESPA
+307 TEILEGRGFDSPA
-320 GPYMHLDLTHLG
+320 GKYIHLDLRHLG

-342 IREMSMYFE
+342 IREMSLNFE
-351 GTDPIDEPIPI
+351 GVDPIEEPIPI

-374 TDIFGRTVMDGVY
+374 TDNFGRTVMDGVY
-387 AAGEAACVS
+387 AAGECACVS

-413 FGRITGR
+413 FGRIAGH
-420 TAAEEARKFEPD
+420 TAAEEAGKFEPGT
-432 EISPA
+432 IS
-437 ELKETEEELREYMKP
+437 EEELRESVEDIRTRMQP

-466 GHTLGQNVGIFREA
+466 GQTLALNVGIFRE
-480 SKIQKGV
+480 SSLLHKGIH
-487 SDIRELKERFEH
+487 DICELKERFKK
-499 VRVFDTSD
+499 VRVFDSSD

-513 MQVLELRNM
+513 QQVLELQNM
-522 LDLSEAVAA
+522 LDLAETVAV

-543 TRTDFPKRD
+543 TRIDFPVRD
-552 DEKWHKHTTYTYV
+552 DEKWHKHTLATLVDGKATP
-565 NGRPEIDEKP
+565 GEKP
-575 VTMGKYE
+575 VTMGRYE

>member
-1 MQARITT
+1 
-8 QAAVAV
+8 
-14 QRRRCN
+14 
-20 CMKPFDIVVV
+20 MKPFDIVVV

-44 KVDPSLNIAV
+44 KTNPSLNIAV

-123 TPWSRMEDKTIAQR
+123 TPWSRMGDKTIAQR

-161 LYEQCLKK
+161 LYEQCLRK

-176 YFVLSIA
+176 YFVLNLA
-183 TKDSKSRGLIAMNM
+183 TSGSKSKGLIAMNVL
-197 RTGKVEAFP
+197 TGKIEAFP
-206 TRTVILA
+206 ARTVILA

-276 LVNRNGDRFMSNYA
+276 LVNSQGERFMSSYA

-301 VARSIE
+301 VARSME

-320 GPYMHLDLTHLG
+320 GQYIHLDLTHLG
-332 ADLIKSRLPQ
+332 TDLIKSRLPQ

-351 GTDPIDEPIPI
+351 GVDPIDEPIPV

-374 TDIFGRTVMDGVY
+374 TDISGRTAMDGVY

-420 TAAEEARKFEPD
+420 TAAEEAKRFEPA
-432 EISPA
+432 EISA
-437 ELKETEEELREYMKP
+437 LELKAKEEELRDFMKP

-466 GHTLGQNVGIFREA
+466 GRTLAANVGIFREA
-480 SKIQKGV
+480 SKLQKGIA
-487 SDIRELKERFEH
+487 DISQLKERFKH
-499 VRVFDTSD
+499 IRVFDTSE

-513 MQVLELRNM
+513 IQVLELKNM
-522 LDLSEAVAA
+522 LDLAETVAL
-531 GALAREESRGSH
+531 GAYTREESRGSH
-543 TRTDFPKRD
+543 TRTDFPERD
-552 DEKWHKHTTYTYV
+552 DEKWHKHTTYTSV
-565 NGRPEIDEKP
+565 NGRPEVGDKP
-575 VTMGKYE
+575 VTMGKHE

>member
-1 MQARITT
+1 
-8 QAAVAV
+8 
-14 QRRRCN
+14 
-20 CMKPFDIVVV
+20 
-30 GGGGS
+30 
-35 GLYAAMEAM
+35 MEAM
-44 KVDPSLNIAV
+44 KTNPALNIAV

-112 PKIIRELDNIG
+112 PKIIRELENIG
-123 TPWSRMEDKTIAQR
+123 TPWSRMEDNTIAQR

-154 GHTILQS
+154 GHTILQT
-161 LYEQCLKK
+161 LYEQCLRK
-169 GVFFFNE
+169 GVLFFNE
-176 YFVLSIA
+176 YFALNLSVHG
-183 TKDSKSRGLIAMNM
+183 SRSRGLIAMNM
-197 RTGKVEAFP
+197 KTGKVEAFP
-206 TRTVILA
+206 AKTVIFA

-242 GIPLKDM
+242 GIPMKDM

-276 LVNRNGDRFMSNYA
+276 LINKDGERFMARYA
-290 PEKMELGPRDL
+290 KEKMELGPRDL
-301 VARSIE
+301 VSRSIE
-307 TEILEGRGFESPA
+307 TEILEGRGFDSPA
-320 GPYMHLDLTHLG
+320 GKYIHLDLRHLG

-342 IREMSMYFE
+342 IREMSLNFE
-351 GTDPIDEPIPI
+351 GVDPIEEPIPI

-374 TDIFGRTVMDGVY
+374 TDNFGRTVMDGVY
-387 AAGEAACVS
+387 AAGECACVS

-413 FGRITGR
+413 FGRIAGH
-420 TAAEEARKFEPD
+420 TAAEEAGKFEPGS
-432 EISPA
+432 IS
-437 ELKETEEELREYMKP
+437 EEELRESVDDIRSRMQP

-466 GHTLGQNVGIFREA
+466 GQTLALNVGIFRE
-480 SKIQKGV
+480 SSLLHKGIH
-487 SDIRELKERFEH
+487 DIGELKDRFKK
-499 VRVFDTSD
+499 VRVFDSSD

-513 MQVLELRNM
+513 QQVLELQNM
-522 LDLSEAVAA
+522 LDLAETVAV

-543 TRTDFPKRD
+543 TRIDFPVRD
-552 DEKWHKHTTYTYV
+552 DEKWHKHTLATLVDGKATP
-565 NGRPEIDEKP
+565 GEKP
-575 VTMGKYE
+575 VTMGRYE

>member
-1 MQARITT
+1 
-8 QAAVAV
+8 
-14 QRRRCN
+14 
-20 CMKPFDIVVV
+20 MKPFDIVIV
-30 GGGGS
+30 GGGGA

-44 KVDPSLNIAV
+44 KTNPALNIAV

-103 AVEVLCSEA
+103 AVDVLCSEA
-112 PKIIRELDNIG
+112 PKIIRELENIG
-123 TPWSRMEDKTIAQR
+123 TPWSRMEDNTIAQR

-154 GHTILQS
+154 GHTILQT
-161 LYEQCLKK
+161 LYEQCLRK
-169 GVFFFNE
+169 GVLFFNE
-176 YFVLSIA
+176 YFALNLSVNG
-183 TKDSKSRGLIAMNM
+183 SRSRGLIAMNM
-197 RTGKVEAFP
+197 KTGKVESFP
-206 TRTVILA
+206 AKTVIFA

-242 GIPLKDM
+242 GIPMKDM

-276 LVNRNGDRFMSNYA
+276 LINKDGERFMARYA
-290 PEKMELGPRDL
+290 KEKMELGPRDL
-301 VARSIE
+301 VSRSIE

-320 GPYMHLDLTHLG
+320 GKYIHLDLRHLG

-342 IREMSMYFE
+342 IREMSLNFE
-351 GTDPIDEPIPI
+351 GVDPIEEPIPI

-374 TDIFGRTVMDGVY
+374 TDNFGRTVMDGVY
-387 AAGEAACVS
+387 AAGECACVS

-413 FGRITGR
+413 FGRIAGH
-420 TAAEEARKFEPD
+420 TAAEEAGKFEPGT
-432 EISPA
+432 IS
-437 ELKETEEELREYMKP
+437 EEELRQSVDEIRSRMQP

-466 GHTLGQNVGIFREA
+466 GQTLALNVGIFRE
-480 SKIQKGV
+480 SSLLHKGIQ
-487 SDIRELKERFEH
+487 DIAELKERFNK
-499 VRVFDTSD
+499 VRVFDSSD

-513 MQVLELRNM
+513 QQVLELQNM
-522 LDLSEAVAA
+522 LDLAETVAV

-543 TRTDFPKRD
+543 TRVDFPVRD
-552 DEKWHKHTTYTYV
+552 DEKWHKHTLATLV
-565 NGRPEIDEKP
+565 DGKAIPGEKP
-575 VTMGKYE
+575 VTMGRYE

>member
-1 MQARITT
+1 
-8 QAAVAV
+8 
-14 QRRRCN
+14 
-20 CMKPFDIVVV
+20 MKPFDIVIV
-30 GGGGS
+30 GGGGA

-44 KVDPSLNIAV
+44 KTNPALNIAV

-74 ALANKAKDDTVE
+74 ALANKAKDDSVE

-103 AVEVLCSEA
+103 AVDVLCSEA
-112 PKIIRELDNIG
+112 PKIIRELENIG
-123 TPWSRMEDKTIAQR
+123 TPWSRMEDNTIAQR

-154 GHTILQS
+154 GHTILQT
-161 LYEQCLKK
+161 LYEQCLRK
-169 GVFFFNE
+169 GVLFFNE
-176 YFVLSIA
+176 YFALNLSVNGSR
-183 TKDSKSRGLIAMNM
+183 SKGLIAMNM
-197 RTGKVEAFP
+197 KTGKVEAFP
-206 TRTVILA
+206 AKTVIFA

-242 GIPLKDM
+242 GIPMKDM

-276 LVNRNGDRFMSNYA
+276 LINKDGERFMARYA
-290 PEKMELGPRDL
+290 KEKMELGPRDL
-301 VARSIE
+301 VSRSIE
-307 TEILEGRGFESPA
+307 TEILEGRGFDSPA
-320 GPYMHLDLTHLG
+320 GKYIHLDLRHLG

-342 IREMSMYFE
+342 IREMTLNFE
-351 GTDPIDEPIPI
+351 GVDPIEEPIPI

-374 TDIFGRTVMDGVY
+374 TDNFGRTVMDGVY
-387 AAGEAACVS
+387 AAGECACVS

-413 FGRITGR
+413 FGRIAGH
-420 TAAEEARKFEPD
+420 TAAEEAGKFEPGT
-432 EISPA
+432 IS
-437 ELKETEEELREYMKP
+437 EEELRENVEEIRTRMQP

-466 GHTLGQNVGIFREA
+466 GQTLALNVGIFRE
-480 SKIQKGV
+480 SSLLHKGIE
-487 SDIRELKERFEH
+487 DIAELKERFKK
-499 VRVFDTSD
+499 VRVFDSSD

-513 MQVLELRNM
+513 QQVLELQNM
-522 LDLSEAVAA
+522 LDLAETVAV

-543 TRTDFPKRD
+543 TRIDFPVRD
-552 DEKWHKHTTYTYV
+552 DEKWHKHTLATLVEGKATP
-565 NGRPEIDEKP
+565 GEKP
-575 VTMGKYE
+575 VTMGRYE

>member
-1 MQARITT
+1 
-8 QAAVAV
+8 
-14 QRRRCN
+14 
-20 CMKPFDIVVV
+20 MKPFDIVIV
-30 GGGGS
+30 GGGGA

-44 KVDPSLNIAV
+44 KTNPELNIAV

-74 ALANKAKDDTVE
+74 ALGNKAKDDTVE

-103 AVEVLCSEA
+103 AVDVLCSEA
-112 PKIIRELDNIG
+112 PKIIRELENMG
-123 TPWSRMEDKTIAQR
+123 TPWSRMEDNTIAQR

-144 PRCCYCADKT
+144 PRCCYCSDKT
-154 GHTILQS
+154 GHTILQT

-169 GVFFFNE
+169 GVIFFNE
-176 YFVLSIA
+176 YFALNLSV
-183 TKDSKSRGLIAMNM
+183 SGSRSNGLIAMNM
-197 RTGKVEAFP
+197 KSGKVEAFP
-206 TRTVILA
+206 AKTVILA

-276 LVNRNGDRFMSNYA
+276 LLNKDGERFMARYA

-301 VARSIE
+301 VSRSLE
-307 TEILEGRGFESPA
+307 TEILQGRGFDSPA
-320 GPYMHLDLTHLG
+320 GKYLHLDLTHLG

-342 IREMSMYFE
+342 IREMSMNFE
-351 GTDPIDEPIPI
+351 GVDPIEEPIPV

-374 TDIFGRTVMDGVY
+374 TDNQTRTVMEGVY
-387 AAGEAACVS
+387 AAGECGCVS

-413 FGRITGR
+413 FGRIAGR
-420 TAAEEARKFEPD
+420 TAAEEAGKFSPRA
-432 EISPA
+432 ISEA
-437 ELKETEEELREYMKP
+437 ELAGQLEEIRGGMHA
-452 SGHYERYGALREEL
+452 SGHYERYGELREEL
-466 GHTLGQNVGIFREA
+466 GQTLALNVGIFRE
-480 SKIQKGV
+480 SSLLQKGIAEIAV
-487 SDIRELKERFEH
+487 LKERFKK
-499 VRVFDTSD
+499 VRISDTSD

-513 MQVLELRNM
+513 MQVLELKNM
-522 LDLSEAVAA
+522 LDLAETVAA
-531 GALAREESRGSH
+531 GANARQESRGSH
-543 TRTDFPKRD
+543 TRIDFPVRD
-552 DEKWHKHTTYTYV
+552 DANWHKHTLATLV
-565 NGRPEIDEKP
+565 NGKVTLGEKP
-575 VTMGKYE
+575 VTMGRYE

>member
-1 MQARITT
+1 
-8 QAAVAV
+8 
-14 QRRRCN
+14 
-20 CMKPFDIVVV
+20 MKPFDIVIV
-30 GGGGS
+30 GGGGA

-44 KVDPSLNIAV
+44 KTNPSLNIAV

-74 ALANKAKDDTVE
+74 ALGNKAKDDTVE

-103 AVEVLCSEA
+103 AVDVLCSEA
-112 PKIIRELDNIG
+112 PKIIRELENMG
-123 TPWSRMEDKTIAQR
+123 TPWSRMDDNTIAQR

-154 GHTILQS
+154 GHTILQT

-169 GVFFFNE
+169 GVIFFNE
-176 YFVLSIA
+176 YFALNLSV
-183 TKDSKSRGLIAMNM
+183 KGSRSRGLVAINM
-197 RTGKVEAFP
+197 KTGRLEAFP
-206 TRTVILA
+206 ARTVIFA

-242 GIPLKDM
+242 GIPMKDM

-276 LVNRNGDRFMSNYA
+276 LINKNGERFMARYA
-290 PEKMELGPRDL
+290 KEKMELGPRDL
-301 VARSIE
+301 VSRSLE
-307 TEILEGRGFESPA
+307 TEILEGRGFDSPA
-320 GPYMHLDLTHLG
+320 GKYLHLDLTHLG

-342 IREMSMYFE
+342 IREMCMQFE
-351 GTDPIDEPIPI
+351 GVDPIEEPIPV

-374 TDIFGRTVMDGVY
+374 TDNFTRTVMSGVY
-387 AAGEAACVS
+387 AAGECACVS

-413 FGRITGR
+413 FGRIAGH
-420 TAAEEARKFEPD
+420 TAAEEAGRFEPGNISEAELQLNSD
-432 EISPA
+432 EIRGS
-437 ELKETEEELREYMKP
+437 MHS
-452 SGHYERYGALREEL
+452 SGHYERYGELREEL
-466 GHTLGQNVGIFREA
+466 GQTLALNVGIFREA
-480 SKIQKGV
+480 SLLKKGMQ
-487 SDIRELKERFEH
+487 DIAELRERFKR

-513 MQVLELRNM
+513 LQVLELRNM
-522 LDLSEAVAA
+522 LDLAETVAA
-531 GALAREESRGSH
+531 GAFAREESRGSH
-543 TRTDFPKRD
+543 TRVDFPVRD
-552 DEKWHKHTTYTYV
+552 DAKWHKHTMATMV
-565 NGRPEIDEKP
+565 KGNVSLGEKP
-575 VTMGKYE
+575 VTMGRYE

>member
-1 MQARITT
+1 
-8 QAAVAV
+8 
-14 QRRRCN
+14 
-20 CMKPFDIVVV
+20 MKPFDIVIV
-30 GGGGS
+30 GGGGA

-44 KVDPSLNIAV
+44 KTNPALNIAV

-74 ALANKAKDDTVE
+74 ALANKAKDDSVE

-103 AVEVLCSEA
+103 AVDVLCSEA
-112 PKIIRELDNIG
+112 PKIIRELENIG
-123 TPWSRMEDKTIAQR
+123 TPWSRMEDNTIAQR

-154 GHTILQS
+154 GHTILQT
-161 LYEQCLKK
+161 LYEQCLRK
-169 GVFFFNE
+169 GVLFFNE
-176 YFVLSIA
+176 YFALNLSVNGSR
-183 TKDSKSRGLIAMNM
+183 SKGLIAMNM
-197 RTGKVEAFP
+197 KTGKVEAFP
-206 TRTVILA
+206 AKTVIFA

-242 GIPLKDM
+242 GIPMKDM

-276 LVNRNGDRFMSNYA
+276 LINKDGERFMARYA
-290 PEKMELGPRDL
+290 KEKMELGPRDL
-301 VARSIE
+301 VSRSIE
-307 TEILEGRGFESPA
+307 TEILEGRGFDSPA
-320 GPYMHLDLTHLG
+320 GKYIHLDLRHLG

-342 IREMSMYFE
+342 IREMTLNFE
-351 GTDPIDEPIPI
+351 GVDPIEEPIPI

-374 TDIFGRTVMDGVY
+374 TDNFGRTVMDGVY
-387 AAGEAACVS
+387 AAGECACVS

-413 FGRITGR
+413 FGRIAGH
-420 TAAEEARKFEPD
+420 TAAEEAGKFEPGT
-432 EISPA
+432 IS
-437 ELKETEEELREYMKP
+437 EEELRENVEDIRTRMQP

-466 GHTLGQNVGIFREA
+466 GQTLALNVGIFRE
-480 SKIQKGV
+480 SSLLHKGIE
-487 SDIRELKERFEH
+487 DIAELKERFKK
-499 VRVFDTSD
+499 VRVFDSSD

-513 MQVLELRNM
+513 QQVLELQNM
-522 LDLSEAVAA
+522 LDLAETVAV

-543 TRTDFPKRD
+543 TRIDFPVRD
-552 DEKWHKHTTYTYV
+552 DEKWHKHTLATLVDGKATP
-565 NGRPEIDEKP
+565 GEKP
-575 VTMGKYE
+575 VTMGRYE

>member
-1 MQARITT
+1 MCKEFRLS
-8 QAAVAV
+8 
-14 QRRRCN
+14 
-20 CMKPFDIVVV
+20 MKPFDIVIV
-30 GGGGS
+30 GGGGA

-44 KVDPSLNIAV
+44 KTNPGLNIAV

-74 ALANKAKDDTVE
+74 ALANTAKDDSVD

-112 PKIIRELDNIG
+112 PKIIRELENMG
-123 TPWSRMEDKTIAQR
+123 TPWSRLDDKTIAQR

-154 GHTILQS
+154 GHTILQT
-161 LYEQCLKK
+161 LYEQCLRK

-176 YFVLSIA
+176 YFALDLVHDGSR
-183 TKDSKSRGLIAMNM
+183 SRGLIAMNM
-197 RTGKVEAFP
+197 KTGKVEAFP
-206 TRTVILA
+206 ARTVIFA

-228 AGNTGD
+228 AGNSGD

-276 LVNRNGDRFMSNYA
+276 LVNIDGERFMSRYA
-290 PEKMELGPRDL
+290 PTKMELGPRDL
-301 VARSIE
+301 VSRSIE
-307 TEILEGRGFESPA
+307 TEILEGRGFDSPA
-320 GPYMHLDLTHLG
+320 GKYMHLDLRHLG

-342 IREMSMYFE
+342 IREMCMYFE
-351 GTDPIDEPIPI
+351 GVDPIDEPIPI

-374 TDIFGRTVMDGVY
+374 TDNQGRTIMEGVY
-387 AAGEAACVS
+387 AAGECGCVS

-413 FGRITGR
+413 FGRIAGR
-420 TAAEEARKFEPD
+420 TAAEEARNFNPATITQSEVD
-432 EISPA
+432 E
-437 ELKETEEELREYMKP
+437 KEQEIRAYMQPK
-452 SGHYERYGALREEL
+452 GHYERYGTLREEL
-466 GHTLGQNVGIFREA
+466 GQTLALNVGIFRIEE
-480 SKIQKGV
+480 KIKKGIEEID
-487 SDIRELKERFEH
+487 SLKERFKH
-499 VRVFDTSD
+499 VRVFDTGD
-507 VFNTNL
+507 TFNTNL
-513 MQVLELRNM
+513 TQVLELRNM
-522 LDLSEAVAA
+522 LDLADTVAY

-552 DEKWHKHTTYTYV
+552 DEKWHKHTTYTLE
-565 NGRPEIDEKP
+565 GGHPKIGFKE

>member
-1 MQARITT
+1 
-8 QAAVAV
+8 
-14 QRRRCN
+14 
-20 CMKPFDIVVV
+20 MKPFDIVIV
-30 GGGGS
+30 GGGGA

-44 KVDPSLNIAV
+44 KTNPGLNIAV

-74 ALANKAKDDTVE
+74 ALANTAKDDSVD

-112 PKIIRELDNIG
+112 PKIIRELENMG
-123 TPWSRMEDKTIAQR
+123 TPWSRLDDKTIAQR

-154 GHTILQS
+154 GHTILQT
-161 LYEQCLKK
+161 LYEQCLRK

-176 YFVLSIA
+176 YFALDLVHDGSR
-183 TKDSKSRGLIAMNM
+183 SRGLIAMNM
-197 RTGKVEAFP
+197 KTGKVEAFP
-206 TRTVILA
+206 ARTVIFA

-228 AGNTGD
+228 AGNSGD

-276 LVNRNGDRFMSNYA
+276 LVNIDGERFMSRYA
-290 PEKMELGPRDL
+290 PTKMELGPRDL
-301 VARSIE
+301 VSRSIE
-307 TEILEGRGFESPA
+307 TEILEGRGFDSPA
-320 GPYMHLDLTHLG
+320 GKYMHLDLRHLG

-342 IREMSMYFE
+342 IREMCMYFE
-351 GTDPIDEPIPI
+351 GVDPIDEPIPI

-374 TDIFGRTVMDGVY
+374 TDNQGRTIMEGVY
-387 AAGEAACVS
+387 AAGECGCVS

-413 FGRITGR
+413 FGRIAGR
-420 TAAEEARKFEPD
+420 TAAEEARNFNPATITQSEVD
-432 EISPA
+432 E
-437 ELKETEEELREYMKP
+437 KEQEIRAYMQPK
-452 SGHYERYGALREEL
+452 GHYERYGTLREEL
-466 GHTLGQNVGIFREA
+466 GQTLALNVGIFRIEE
-480 SKIQKGV
+480 KIKKGIEEID
-487 SDIRELKERFEH
+487 SLKERFKH
-499 VRVFDTSD
+499 VRVFDTGD
-507 VFNTNL
+507 TFNTNL
-513 MQVLELRNM
+513 TQVLELRNM
-522 LDLSEAVAA
+522 LDLADTVAY

-552 DEKWHKHTTYTYV
+552 DEKWHKHTTYTLE
-565 NGRPEIDEKP
+565 GGHPKIGFKE

>member
-1 MQARITT
+1 
-8 QAAVAV
+8 
-14 QRRRCN
+14 
-20 CMKPFDIVVV
+20 MKPFDIVIV
-30 GGGGS
+30 GGGGA

-44 KVDPSLNIAV
+44 KTNPALNIAV

-74 ALANKAKDDTVE
+74 ALGNKAKDDTVE

-92 IKGSDYLADQD
+92 IKGGDYLADQD
-103 AVEVLCSEA
+103 AVDVLCSEA
-112 PKIIRELDNIG
+112 PKIIRELENMG
-123 TPWSRMEDKTIAQR
+123 TPWSRMEDNTIAQR

-144 PRCCYCADKT
+144 PRCCYCSDKT
-154 GHTILQS
+154 GHTILQT

-169 GVFFFNE
+169 GVIFFNE
-176 YFVLSIA
+176 YFALNLSV
-183 TKDSKSRGLIAMNM
+183 SGSRSNGLIAMNM
-197 RTGKVEAFP
+197 KTGKVEAFQAK
-206 TRTVILA
+206 TVILA

-276 LVNRNGDRFMSNYA
+276 LLNKDGERFMSRYA

-301 VARSIE
+301 VSRSLE
-307 TEILEGRGFESPA
+307 TEILQGRGFDSPA
-320 GPYMHLDLTHLG
+320 GKYLHLDLTHLG

-342 IREMSMYFE
+342 IREMSMNFE
-351 GTDPIDEPIPI
+351 GVDPIEEPIPV

-374 TDIFGRTVMDGVY
+374 TDNQTRTVMEGVY
-387 AAGEAACVS
+387 AAGECGCVS

-413 FGRITGR
+413 FGRIAGR
-420 TAAEEARKFEPD
+420 TAAEEAGKFTPGR
-432 EISPA
+432 ISEA
-437 ELKETEEELREYMKP
+437 ELAEQFEEIRGGMHP
-452 SGHYERYGALREEL
+452 SGRYERYGELREEL
-466 GHTLGQNVGIFREA
+466 GQTLALNVGIFRE
-480 SKIQKGV
+480 SSLLQKGI
-487 SDIRELKERFEH
+487 SDIAELKERFKK
-499 VRVFDTSD
+499 VRISDSSD

-513 MQVLELRNM
+513 MQVLELKNM
-522 LDLSEAVAA
+522 LDLAETVAA
-531 GALAREESRGSH
+531 GAYARQESRGSH
-543 TRTDFPKRD
+543 TRIDFPVRD
-552 DEKWHKHTTYTYV
+552 DANWHKHTLATLVKGDVTL
-565 NGRPEIDEKP
+565 GEKP
-575 VTMGKYE
+575 VTMGRYE

>member
-1 MQARITT
+1 
-8 QAAVAV
+8 
-14 QRRRCN
+14 
-20 CMKPFDIVVV
+20 MKPFDIVIV
-30 GGGGS
+30 GGGGA

-44 KVDPSLNIAV
+44 KTNSSLNIAV

-74 ALANKAKDDTVE
+74 ALANKAKDDSVAL
-86 MHIFDT
+86 HIFDT

-103 AVEVLCSEA
+103 AVEILCSEA

-123 TPWSRMEDKTIAQR
+123 TPWSRMEDNTIAQR

-154 GHTILQS
+154 GHTILQT

-176 YFVLSIA
+176 YFALHLSVNG
-183 TKDSKSRGLIAMNM
+183 SRMKGLIAMNIK
-197 RTGKVEAFP
+197 TGKIEAFP
-206 TRTVILA
+206 ARTVLFA

-262 GLLVTEGARGEGGY
+262 GLLITEGARGEGGY
-276 LVNRNGDRFMSNYA
+276 LVNRDGERFMSRYA

-301 VARSIE
+301 VSRSIE
-307 TEILEGRGFESPA
+307 TEILEGRGFDSPA
-320 GPYMHLDLTHLG
+320 GKYIHLDLTHLG
-332 ADLIKSRLPQ
+332 ADLIMSRLPQ

-351 GTDPIDEPIPI
+351 GVDPIEEPIPV

-374 TDIFGRTVMDGVY
+374 TDNDGRTVMDGVY
-387 AAGEAACVS
+387 AAGECACVS

-413 FGRITGR
+413 FGRIAGHA
-420 TAAEEARKFEPD
+420 AAEEARKFEPAPISAD
-432 EISPA
+432 ELA
-437 ELKETEEELREYMKP
+437 ETEAMLRSYMRP
-452 SGHYERYGALREEL
+452 SGHFERYGTLREEL
-466 GHTLGQNVGIFREA
+466 GQTLGQNVGIYREA
-480 SKIQKGV
+480 KKIRKGIE
-487 SDIRELKERFEH
+487 DIRALKERFTH

-507 VFNTNL
+507 VYNTNL
-513 MQVLELRNM
+513 LQVLELQNM
-522 LDLSEAVAA
+522 LDLSETVAA

-543 TRTDFPKRD
+543 TRTDFPQRD
-552 DEKWHKHTTYTYV
+552 DEKWHKHTIATRQGDSV
-565 NGRPEIDEKP
+565 RLGEKP
-575 VTMGKYE
+575 VIMGAHE